1 MELESLRYNSP
12 KVSVHCDP
20 PIRKY
25 NNHVYRISAL
35 GAKVIA
41 AASPAKLSVTRD
53 YGGAD
58 FAIDYT
64 KKGWQQEVMKITGGH
79 GVDVVYDPVGMIR
92 GKYIR
97 LALLSALQ
105 Y

>member
-1 MELESLRYNSP
+1 
-12 KVSVHCDP
+12 
-20 PIRKY
+20 
-25 NNHVYRISAL
+25 
-35 GAKVIA
+35 
-41 AASPAKLSVTRD
+41 
-53 YGGAD
+53 
-58 FAIDYT
+58 
-64 KKGWQQEVMKITGGH
+64 MKITGGH